1 MEILFY
7 NVKKREKVA
16 INSEKVT
23 KEKFERK
30 TKSGAHQV
38 RYALKAID
46 DDGVRLTKFC
56 SKSDW
61 QTIGE

>member
-16 INSEKVT
+16 INSENVT
-23 KEKFERK
+23 KEKFEQK
-30 TKSGAHQV
+30 TKSGSHQV

-61 QTIGE
+61 QMIGE